1 MAFKIM
7 EITRKGKAK
16 KLLTEEHYQAMRDH
30 GVPEWYIESCLK
42 IKYMFPKAHAAAYMI
57 SALRLG
63 WYKVHRPVE
72 YYAAYFSVRG
82 EDFDGATVIQGREAV
97 RRRMNEISMKG
108 KRRAPKRKRPIP
120 PFRLRMRCWRVV
132 LRCFLWTFT
141 SRMRKVSGGRWK
153 NPPTVFLVGWCW
165 RGSCNSFGRSS

>member
-1 MAFKIM
+1 MWLSLIHIYGKDVWFGNAQDLIKKGTCTISEVIGTRDSIMTYLLHKGLEPKMAFKII
-7 EITRKGKAK
+7 EIVRKVKAP
-16 KLLTEEHYQAMRDH
+16 KLLTDEHKQAMRDH
-30 GVPEWYIESCLK
+30 DVPEGYIESCLK

-82 EDFDGATVIQGREAV
+82 EDFDGATVIQGLEAV

-108 KRRAPKRKRPIP
+108 K
-120 PFRLRMRCWRVV
+120 
-132 LRCFLWTFT
+132 
-141 SRMRKVSGGRWK
+141 
-153 NPPTVFLVGWCW
+153 
-165 RGSCNSFGRSS
+165 